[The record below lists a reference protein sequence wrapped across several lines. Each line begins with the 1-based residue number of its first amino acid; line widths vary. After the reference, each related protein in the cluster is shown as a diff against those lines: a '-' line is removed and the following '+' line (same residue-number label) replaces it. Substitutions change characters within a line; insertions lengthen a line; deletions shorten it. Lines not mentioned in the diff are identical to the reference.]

1 MRAAAFEPR
10 IKHVIALPATYWGL
24 DMTLMQTRPGTAQQ
38 LVALFKAGD
47 RNGTEALVAAERLP
61 SSVFDWCVTQG
72 MHITD
77 THTAFDF
84 SHGNLAPLARRYPG
98 GRRDGRGPVVL
109 IKHPRSP
116 SRTSHDY
123 SSASDPDRT

>member
-84 SHGNLAPLARRYPG
+84 LTAISRHSLEGIPAAAAMAEAPL
-98 GRRDGRGPVVL
+98 
-109 IKHPRSP
+109 S
-116 SRTSHDY
+116 
-123 SSASDPDRT
+123 